1 MISVDG
7 SLFIQI
13 VNFLFLI
20 WILNVI
26 LYKPIRN
33 ILSQREEKIGGMEQ
47 KIETAAADALEKE
60 SAFAE
65 GIKEARTK
73 GIKERD
79 ALIQEASQEEKRVV
93 DEINK
98 KAQANMAEVRE
109 KIAREA
115 DAVRASL
122 RNEIDAYAQA
132 IGEKILGRA
141 IS

>member
-13 VNFLFLI
+13 ANFLLLI
-20 WILNVI
+20 WVLNVV

-33 ILSQREEKIGGMEQ
+33 VLIQRKEKIGGMEQ
-47 KIETAAADALEKE
+47 SIESAAADALEKE
-60 SAFAE
+60 NAFAE

-98 KAQANMAEVRE
+98 RAQANMAEVKE

-115 DAVRASL
+115 EGVRVSL
-122 RNEIDAYAQA
+122 QSEIDAYAQA

-141 IS
+141 I